1 MKKWLV
7 SISIAI
13 GVIIVAAIVLNFMF
27 RTGVIATPSICQY
40 YTKGAER
47 RGCVALTGTL
57 IKDPETED
65 SFTVEHWHMF
75 TTGDEWGTRGEPRVS
90 LDPPGIYFEEADR
103 VLYVGIFTISATI
116 QPPDI
121 RPRRYIALYSL
132 PNQTA
137 RPFQVLDA
145 KPLTDSTFAKDWFLS
160 CETPVRASESSVS
173 VDCRAGEFGSP
184 NKQERTFEFRVAGDQ
199 LERIR

>member
-1 MKKWLV
+1 MKKWL
-7 SISIAI
+7 IRILAAI
-13 GVIIVAAIVLNFMF
+13 GIIIVAAVALNLLF
-27 RTGVIATPSICQY
+27 RAGVIATPSVCQY
-40 YTKGAER
+40 FKKGAER
-47 RGCVALTGTL
+47 RGCVALTGTF
-57 IKDPETED
+57 IKDPETEN

-75 TTGDEWGTRGEPRVS
+75 TTGDHWGTRGEPRVS

-121 RPRRYIALYSL
+121 QPRRYLALYSL
-132 PNQTA
+132 SNQTA

-145 KPLTDSTFAKDWFLS
+145 KPLTDSTFAKDWFVS

-173 VDCRAGEFGSP
+173 IDCRGGEFGSP
-184 NKQERTFEFRVAGDQ
+184 SKQARTFEFKIVNDI
-199 LERIR
+199 LEKMP